1 MMKSDQ
7 SSEIIWAIPCL
18 NEEIAIG
25 NVIAR
30 IKASCPG
37 ARIIVFDNASTDGTI
52 AVALAAG
59 AEVRREANRGKGNVV
74 RRIFRDCNS
83 NVVIMIDGDNT
94 NDVEA
99 WESLVGPV
107 FSGAADMVIGC
118 RLDQS
123 EEGAFRPMHHAGNL
137 ILGLLMRGFFKLPV
151 RDVLSGYRAF
161 SRRMYKAMPV
171 EASGFEIETEMTLKA
186 VEMKWSVAE
195 VPTRYACR
203 PAGSHSKLR
212 TFHDGLIIGFA
223 IFRVLK
229 DSKPFTFFGAIA
241 LANFAAAL
249 VALNMNATVFAA
261 FLAFAGIMSGAT
273 GVVLNA
279 VSQRAKELMQI
290 LAMRE

>member
-1 MMKSDQ
+1 MKSNQ
-7 SSEIIWAIPCL
+7 SLEIIWAIPCF

-25 NVIAR
+25 DVVSR
-30 IKASCPG
+30 IKASCPS
-37 ARIIVFDNASTDGTI
+37 ARIIVFDNGSTDGTI
-52 AVALAAG
+52 AVARAAG
-59 AEVRREANRGKGNVV
+59 AEIRSEVNRGKGNVV

-83 NVVIMIDGDNT
+83 DVVIMIDGDNT

-99 WESLVGPV
+99 WASLVEPI
-107 FSGAADMVIGC
+107 STGAADMVIGC

-123 EEGAFRPMHHAGNL
+123 EDGAFRPMHHAGNL

-161 SRRMYKAMPV
+161 SRRMYKTMPV

-186 VEMKWSVAE
+186 VEMKWSVSE

-241 LANFAAAL
+241 LINFVFASAAWNTDANVAAA
-249 VALNMNATVFAA
+249 F
-261 FLAFAGIMSGAT
+261 FAFAGIMSGAT

>member
-1 MMKSDQ
+1 MKSDRNL
-7 SSEIIWAIPCL
+7 EIIWAIPCF
-18 NEEIAIG
+18 NEEVAIG
-25 NVIAR
+25 SVIAR
-30 IKASCPG
+30 IKVSCPS
-37 ARIIVFDNASTDGTI
+37 ARIIVFDNASTDATV
-52 AVALAAG
+52 AVARSAG
-59 AEVRREANRGKGNVV
+59 AEIRSEGNRGKGNVV

-83 NVVIMIDGDNT
+83 DIVIMIDGDNT

-99 WESLVGPV
+99 WLSLVEPIS
-107 FSGAADMVIGC
+107 SGAADMVIGC

-123 EEGAFRPMHHAGNL
+123 EDGAFRPMHHAGNL
-137 ILGLLMRGFFKLPV
+137 ILGLLMRRFFNLPV

-161 SRRMYKAMPV
+161 SRRMYKTMPV
-171 EASGFEIETEMTLKA
+171 EAGGFEIETEMTLKA
-186 VEMKWSVAE
+186 VEMKWPVLE

-203 PAGSHSKLR
+203 PTGSHSKLR

-241 LANFAAAL
+241 LANFGAAL
-249 VALNMNATVFAA
+249 AAWNVGASVVAALLV
-261 FLAFAGIMSGAT
+261 FAGIMSGAT